1 MKAQDKE
8 EKDLIKFQFAVA
20 LNKALRESELSSFR
34 SLAKQ
39 AGMEPSHVQKI
50 SVGKLDVS
58 FTKCIA
64 LADALK
70 ISCTKLFSYYD
81 KVTPQDIK
89 EYEEL
94 LMSQKVLKGKK
105 TKTVKRKK

>member
-20 LNKALRESELSSFR
+20 LNKALQDSELSSFR

-39 AGMEPSHVQKI
+39 AGMEPAHVQKI
-50 SVGKLDVS
+50 SVGKLDIS

-70 ISCTKLFSYYD
+70 MSYTKFSSYYD

-89 EYEEL
+89 EYEDL
-94 LMSQKVLKGKK
+94 LMSQKVLKGKNK
-105 TKTVKRKK
+105 KPVKRKK